1 MKLAS
6 NYQLRRFFQSLKIS
20 LCNLF
25 SKEKNLTLSHFQTLK
40 WEPQSPGSLK
50 DSETVT
56 MWNRLVILARA
67 RSRTALVKPIT
78 TAFMTIKRNS
88 VHSLFVSIWG
98 RASATKHFAR
108 LTYQESAKSTTW
120 SWEPE
125 KKEETPNQ
133 EATLSSI
140 ICEPVRFV
148 GMTTRLERL
157 DGKNKT
163 ALSKSLYSCS
173 CLESWLELLWLW
185 GDRLSKNLITTES
198 QDPCLETNCSAR
210 NHY

>member
-1 MKLAS
+1 MEKREWTKINSVASVVHSSKMKLAS
-6 NYQLRRFFQSLKIS
+6 NYQLKRFFQLLKIS

-67 RSRTALVKPIT
+67 RSRTALVKPIS

-88 VHSLFVSIWG
+88 VHLLFVSIWG

-120 SWEPE
+120 SWGPG
-125 KKEETPNQ
+125 KKGGDT
-133 EATLSSI
+133 
-140 ICEPVRFV
+140 
-148 GMTTRLERL
+148 
-157 DGKNKT
+157 
-163 ALSKSLYSCS
+163 KSRGHTIEYYMRTC
-173 CLESWLELLWLW
+173 
-185 GDRLSKNLITTES
+185 
-198 QDPCLETNCSAR
+198 
-210 NHY
+210 